1 MKLVLVMPVYNEEKS
16 IEIVINE
23 WYEILESCLSGEF
36 TILVIDDGSTDKTSK
51 ILNIISDRLNNVIY
65 HKKINSGHGESCL
78 VGYREAVKLNPEWI
92 LQIDSDYQCDPIY
105 FEKFWS
111 LRKSSSVIMGKR
123 TKRLDGFYRLI
134 LTKLI
139 SVWLLAFTGKFC
151 PDPNVPYRL
160 IRSKI
165 LSQIIECM
173 PSTHLLNSLLSY
185 KIMDKTSI
193 TWVDIYFRKRIY
205 GSSFHKFIPTILSI
219 LKLTKLLV
227 AGNK

>member
-1 MKLVLVMPVYNEEKS
+1 MPVYNEEKS

-23 WYEILESCLSGEF
+23 WHEILESCLSGEF
-36 TILVIDDGSTDKTSK
+36 SILVIDDGSTDKTSE
-51 ILNIISDRLNNVIY
+51 ILSMISGTLNNVIH
-65 HKKINSGHGESCL
+65 HKKPNSGHGESCL
-78 VGYREAVKLNPEWI
+78 TGYREAIKLNSEWI

-111 LRKSSSVIMGKR
+111 LRKTSNVVMGRR

-139 SVWLLAFTGKFC
+139 SIWLLAFTGKFC
-151 PDPNVPYRL
+151 YDPNVPYRL
-160 IRSKI
+160 IRSKF
-165 LSQIIECM
+165 LSQMIEPM
-173 PSTHLLNSLLSY
+173 PSLHLLNSLLSY

-193 TWVDIYFRKRIY
+193 TWVDIHFRNRIH
-205 GSSFHKFIPTILSI
+205 GSSFHKFIPTVFSI

-227 AGNK
+227 TSNK